1 MFTGINDA
9 CAILVSSISYLW
21 VVKTWFRVLVLVK
34 ARLGEM
40 VVFSDGNWC
49 FWTSPIILYS
59 PVLPELGFLQKAQV
73 KYWIF
78 KQTIKFLNA

>member
-40 VVFSDGNWC
+40 VVFSDGKLVLLDLSHHIV
-49 FWTSPIILYS
+49 FTSFAR
-59 PVLPELGFLQKAQV
+59 VGFSTKGPS
-73 KYWIF
+73 
-78 KQTIKFLNA
+78 